1 MPISSQID
9 SSLGVV
15 FSKFQGVVTPNDIL
29 AQVEM
34 FENDPAFQPSFN
46 HLIDTRGTT
55 RFDVSFADMRGVSS
69 HSAFN
74 EKSRRA
80 VVVENTEMHGVGRVY
95 QILREEQRQPDQ
107 VQVFHDMA
115 EARRWLGLDEAIISN
130 CITNS

>member
-1 MPISSQID
+1 MPIISQID

-15 FSKFQGVVTPNDIL
+15 FSTFQGVVTPNDIL

-34 FENDPAFQPSFN
+34 FKNDSAFQPSFN

-55 RFDVSFADMRGVSS
+55 RFDVSFADMFAVSS

-80 VVVENTEMHGVGRVY
+80 VVAEDTKMRGAARVY
-95 QILREEQRQPDQ
+95 QILREDQKKPDKMKI
-107 VQVFHDMA
+107 VRDMA
-115 EARRWLGLDEAIISN
+115 EAHRWLGLDQAKISN
-130 CITNS
+130 

>member
-1 MPISSQID
+1 MPIISQID

-15 FSKFQGVVTPNDIL
+15 FSTFQGVVTPNDIL

-34 FENDPAFQPSFN
+34 FKNDPAFQPSFN

-55 RFDVSFADMRGVSS
+55 RFDVPFAEIHAVSS

-80 VVVENTEMHGVGRVY
+80 VVVEDTEIRGAARVY
-95 QILREEQRQPDQ
+95 QILREDQKKPDKMK
-107 VQVFHDMA
+107 VFRNMA
-115 EARRWLGLDEAIISN
+115 EARRWLGLDEALNSN
-130 CITNS
+130 

>member
-15 FSKFQGVVTPNDIL
+15 FSTFQGVVTPKDIL

-34 FENDPAFQPSFN
+34 FKNDPAFQQSFN

-55 RFDVSFADMRGVSS
+55 RFDVSFAEMHAVSS

-80 VVVENTEMHGVGRVY
+80 VVAEDTEMRGAARVY
-95 QILREEQRQPDQ
+95 QILREDQKKPDKMK
-107 VQVFHDMA
+107 VFRNMA
-115 EARRWLGLDEAIISN
+115 EAHRWLGLDEATISN
-130 CITNS
+130 